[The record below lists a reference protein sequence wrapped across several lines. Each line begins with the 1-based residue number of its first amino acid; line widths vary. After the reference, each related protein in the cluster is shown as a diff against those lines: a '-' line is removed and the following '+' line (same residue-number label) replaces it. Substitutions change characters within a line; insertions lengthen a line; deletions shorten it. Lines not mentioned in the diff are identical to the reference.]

1 METHPLLSKPW
12 RKSISWVQFLKK
24 LSHFH
29 INVLFSHFCSWMT
42 HVCSQKYQDPQR
54 NNNMYLVSFRCQPFQ
69 LANWA
74 RLILCCFKL
83 AKNGNL
89 SSISNEFPKEIFLF
103 WKIQKFTMIFI
114 FFGVWKAQTFGDLKN
129 KKEG

>member
-12 RKSISWVQFLKK
+12 RRSISRVQFLKK
-24 LSHFH
+24 LFHFH
-29 INVLFSHFCSWMT
+29 INVLFPHFCSWMT

-54 NNNMYLVSFRCQPFQ
+54 NNNMHLVSSRLTPFQ

-89 SSISNEFPKEIFLF
+89 SSISNGFPKEKVLF
-103 WKIQKFTMIFI
+103 CKIQKFTMIFI
-114 FFGVWKAQTFGDLKN
+114 FFGVWKAQLLGIK
-129 KKEG
+129 KQKEG